1 MVKHLSQ
8 QKRVL
13 LTSTF
18 TCFVHSENLIT
29 SLAFL
34 TASATERSREELK
47 QKMAGFLSEGPACQ
61 KEKISPLVSTKS
73 CNFEL
78 YLGFSGLSLSC
89 TIRDHLLQPYHPYLQ
104 ELRMT
109 FWE

>member
-1 MVKHLSQ
+1 MVKYLSQ

-18 TCFVHSENLIT
+18 TCLVHSENLIT

-34 TASATERSREELK
+34 TASVTERSREELK

-61 KEKISPLVSTKS
+61 EEKKKVLHVSTKS
-73 CNFEL
+73 CNF
-78 YLGFSGLSLSC
+78 
-89 TIRDHLLQPYHPYLQ
+89 
-104 ELRMT
+104 
-109 FWE
+109 